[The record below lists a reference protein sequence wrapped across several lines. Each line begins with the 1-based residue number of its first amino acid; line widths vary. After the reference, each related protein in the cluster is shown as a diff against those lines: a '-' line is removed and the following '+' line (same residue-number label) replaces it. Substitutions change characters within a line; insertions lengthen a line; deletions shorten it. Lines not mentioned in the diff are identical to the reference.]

1 MVQFYKAPSSG
12 SAKRKKQNTG
22 TASISSIYIDTL
34 DHHGN
39 GVALT
44 SKPITV
50 IEGALPGETISA
62 RVSSDSKSVRRA
74 KVTKIITPS
83 DKRIKAK
90 CEVFEQ
96 CGGCNLQHLSA
107 QDGLDYKG
115 DALKRYFSS
124 LLTLGDDVWQSP
136 VASDIDYSA
145 EQQDIGYRRK
155 VRFALDARQKDKVKI
170 GYRQAQ
176 SNKVIDV
183 KTCPI
188 LHKRLAEKV
197 EVLLPALK
205 SLWCVQKIG
214 HFECVLTSDGVV
226 LLIHFAKALNSESFS
241 AFEHI
246 STIAKVRVICQFKER
261 VLFDSGE
268 ANARLSIEDIPG
280 LALSIGPQH
289 FIQVNGAVNRK
300 MIEQALSWL
309 APDPESIVHDFFC
322 GLGNFSI
329 ALAAHCA
336 EVVGYEV
343 VDSMVAQA
351 SLNAKANIKTKLNTR
366 FETIDL
372 SSQQALANLNI
383 SPTDLVLLDPARDG
397 AAALCEH
404 LVKQKP
410 QRIVYVSCNPNTLV
424 RDLKILSSDFAI
436 KAISP
441 IDMFPFTQ
449 HIESMALLERI

>member
-12 SAKRKKQNTG
+12 SARRKKQNAG
-22 TASISSIYIDTL
+22 MASIPSIYIDTL

-39 GVALT
+39 GVALK
-44 SKPITV
+44 SKPIIV
-50 IEGALPGETISA
+50 IEGALPGETLSA
-62 RVSSDSKSVRRA
+62 RVSSDSKNVQRA
-74 KVTKIITPS
+74 KATKIITPS

-90 CEVFEQ
+90 CEVFEE

-107 QDGLDYKG
+107 QDGLEYKG

-124 LLTLGDDVWQSP
+124 LLMLDDEVWQP
-136 VASDIDYSA
+136 PIVSDIDYSA
-145 EQQDIGYRRK
+145 EQKDIGYRRK

-176 SNKVIDV
+176 SNKVVDI

-188 LHKRLAEKV
+188 LHKRLAQKV

-214 HFECVLTSDGVV
+214 HFECVLTNDGVV
-226 LLIHFAKALNSESFS
+226 LMIHFAKALNSETFG

-246 STIAKVRVICQFKER
+246 SVDARVRVICQFKER
-261 VLFDSGE
+261 LLFDSGE
-268 ANARLSIEDIPG
+268 AHARLSIEDIPG
-280 LALSIGPQH
+280 LALNIGPQH

-300 MIEQALSWL
+300 MIEQAISWL
-309 APDPESIVHDFFC
+309 APKPDSIVHDFFC

-329 ALAAHCA
+329 ALAPHCA
-336 EVVGYEV
+336 KVVGYEV

-351 SLNAKANIKTKLNTR
+351 NLNAKANIKSVLSTR
-366 FETIDL
+366 FETMDL
-372 SSQQALANLNI
+372 SSQQALASLNI
-383 SPTDLVLLDPARDG
+383 LSSDLVLLDPARDG

-404 LVKQKP
+404 LIRQKP

-424 RDLKILSSDFAI
+424 RDLKILSTDFTI
-436 KAISP
+436 KAISS